1 LLGWG
6 VVRHRGL
13 WRWLALAA
21 GLSLACVVNTAIA
34 QDRRVS
40 FDIPRQVLA
49 DALYAYSSATGIEV
63 LVSQQ
68 MIAQLR
74 SAAILGMFT
83 PEEALHSMLAG
94 TGLAPR
100 YTGANAFT
108 LVPTASAAASEA
120 FTTPRYSEYSA
131 ALQAALT
138 SVLCRFRQTW
148 PLDYRLAVRLWVAP
162 SGTVQYVKF
171 LNTTGDARR
180 DAVLEALFRRVV
192 VGEAP
197 SSDLSQPTTVL
208 ILPRRDAAEC
218 LAMGVSVAR

>member
-1 LLGWG
+1 
-6 VVRHRGL
+6 
-13 WRWLALAA
+13 
-21 GLSLACVVNTAIA
+21 
-34 QDRRVS
+34 
-40 FDIPRQVLA
+40 
-49 DALYAYSSATGIEV
+49 
-63 LVSQQ
+63 
-68 MIAQLR
+68 
-74 SAAILGMFT
+74 
-83 PEEALHSMLAG
+83 
-94 TGLAPR
+94 
-100 YTGANAFT
+100 
-108 LVPTASAAASEA
+108 
-120 FTTPRYSEYSA
+120 
-131 ALQAALT
+131 LT